1 MMDRDEIIKLIEEF
15 LEQKGQRRIHQMDI
29 ASDAVKQRHVG
40 EGVRFIRAG
49 LVASRPTTPEKDGAV
64 YYATDEDKLYIGDG
78 GAWLE
83 EEFTA

>member
-1 MMDRDEIIKLIEEF
+1 MNKEEIIKLIREEIKRVITQEF
-15 LEQKGQRRIHQMDI
+15 LLPDMIK
-29 ASDAVKQRHVG
+29 SRHVG

-49 LVASRPTTPEKDGAV
+49 LIANRPTTPEKDGAV
-64 YYATDEDKLYIGDG
+64 YYATDENKLYIGDG

>member
-1 MMDRDEIIKLIEEF
+1 MEEEEIRKLIRDEIRSVMTQVEYLPDSI
-15 LEQKGQRRIHQMDI
+15 
-29 ASDAVKQRHVG
+29 KQRHIG

-78 GAWLE
+78 GSWLE
-83 EEFTA
+83 ETFT